1 MAADPD
7 DVMTIGSLSRRCGVP
22 VKTLRA
28 YEELGLVYTVGRSE
42 GNYRLFGSE
51 ALWCVRVTETLREM
65 GLTLAEITDMMR
77 SYSAPGAEQL
87 GARLTRVLDAVR
99 NRTEQRMADLQL
111 RLEKIRQF
119 EAQFAEELAGTKDCG
134 ASDPR
139 RAPLDSPTGGRS

>member
-28 YEELGLVYTVGRSE
+28 YEELGLI
-42 GNYRLFGSE
+42 
-51 ALWCVRVTETLREM
+51 RVTETLREM

-87 GARLTRVLDAVR
+87 GARFTRVLDAVR

-119 EAQFAEELAGTKDCG
+119 EAQFAEELAGTKDFG